1 MLTTPQR
8 EAILHNLPRLVTD
21 LDALD
26 VIDFLL
32 ASSTKCLTTAD
43 YESIMSATHNKGRSA
58 GVRCLVTC
66 LLRRPTASS
75 TFITL
80 CNALRPNYNHLADQL
95 EADLTE
101 LEKKHEIDNCDSQLP
116 EETKSDRM
124 KSCSLFENAGVSTSC
139 QQIEGLPPILG
150 CSPTVYN
157 QLFSVINLLS
167 SHPLAVL
174 NCDSLLRH
182 LSLLDTAPLQHLQPT
197 ATGDASSPFHTG
209 VSCLRR
215 GLCHFFTV
223 GLTRQLESRGSPLKY
238 TRDTDADGQ
247 ERLRLKLLDNLILNE
262 LIPTLQKLDW
272 WNLADRVKLQWR
284 SYTNPISC
292 TAISILEPCSLRP
305 SYAIDSVSDCPE
317 DILTT
322 TKTLLHS
329 CVAPMLNHSLVS
341 LDWPFLLREL
351 RVCPRCI
358 FQFLWPFPRLYSV
371 TAIDGAAAEPSSF
384 TALCR
389 EALEAYYHAA
399 LTTAI
404 CQQERCR
411 SQHAVSSCTDRND
424 EGFLKACVASV
435 VHGQLLP
442 ALRALSLNALSDE
455 VEQNA
460 LRILH

>member
-1 MLTTPQR
+1 MLTTSQR

-43 YESIMSATHNKGRSA
+43 YESIMSAAHNKGRSA

-75 TFITL
+75 TFVTL
-80 CNALRPNYNHLADQL
+80 CNALRPNYDHLADQL
-95 EADLTE
+95 EADLKE
-101 LEKKHEIDNCDSQLP
+101 LEEKHGVDHCDPQLP

-124 KSCSLFENAGVSTSC
+124 KSCSLFENATVSTSC

-150 CSPTVYN
+150 CSHTVYN
-157 QLFSVINLLS
+157 
-167 SHPLAVL
+167 
-174 NCDSLLRH
+174 
-182 LSLLDTAPLQHLQPT
+182 
-197 ATGDASSPFHTG
+197 
-209 VSCLRR
+209 
-215 GLCHFFTV
+215 
-223 GLTRQLESRGSPLKY
+223 
-238 TRDTDADGQ
+238 ADGE

-262 LIPTLQKLDW
+262 LIPALQKLDW

-284 SYTNPISC
+284 SYKNPISC
-292 TAISILEPCSLRP
+292 AAITILEPCSLRP
-305 SYAIDSVSDCPE
+305 SYAIDSVSDCPD
-317 DILTT
+317 DILAT

-329 CVAPMLNHSLVS
+329 CVAPLLNHSLVS

-358 FQFLWPFPRLYSV
+358 FQFLWPIPRLYSV
-371 TAIDGAAAEPSSF
+371 TAIDGAAAQPSCF
-384 TALCR
+384 TALCQ

-411 SQHAVSSCTDRND
+411 SQHAVSSCTDRSD

-442 ALRALSLNALSDE
+442 ALRALNLNALSDE